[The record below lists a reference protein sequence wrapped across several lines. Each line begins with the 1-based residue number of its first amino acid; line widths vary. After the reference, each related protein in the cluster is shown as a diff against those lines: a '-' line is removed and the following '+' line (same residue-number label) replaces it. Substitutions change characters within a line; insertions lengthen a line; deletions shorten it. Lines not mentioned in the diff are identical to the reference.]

1 MGAPLAEGAECGVD
15 LAKSVVTV
23 LADHKTWTNVP
34 SAQGRQSINRERM
47 CQIVRIE
54 DSIQWNLTNFHW
66 TGGGSGEVRQSAI
79 ALPRTKWGAELAA
92 EADAAA
98 EKVEEQ

>member
-1 MGAPLAEGAECGVD
+1 MEPGRTFQAQ
-15 LAKSVVTV
+15 S
-23 LADHKTWTNVP
+23 
-34 SAQGRQSINRERM
+34 QGRQSINRERR

-79 ALPRTKWGAELAA
+79 ALPRTKCGAELAA
-92 EADAAA
+92 EAAAAA
-98 EKVEEQ
+98 EKVEQQQFDVINIQPGFSAIEVG